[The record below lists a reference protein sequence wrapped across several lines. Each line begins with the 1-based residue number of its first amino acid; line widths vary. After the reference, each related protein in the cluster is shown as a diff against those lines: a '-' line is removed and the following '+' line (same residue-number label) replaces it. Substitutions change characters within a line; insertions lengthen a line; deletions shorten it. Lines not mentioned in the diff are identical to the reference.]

1 MPPNVLHSW
10 DSNASKRQFYGDPVV
25 HFDTDGDE
33 NDHHRPDFNAKLF
46 LSPKQPPSKQS
57 TPSDDDDDD
66 DDDRTLWHKIL
77 QNDVDTAI
85 GDDDEETS
93 NTATKSSKL
102 LASLSSII
110 IFDDEA
116 REREWLHRFGGR
128 LSNVSSELLE
138 GLR

>member
-25 HFDTDGDE
+25 HFDADGDGDE

-46 LSPKQPPSKQS
+46 LSPKQPPPSKQS
-57 TPSDDDDDD
+57 TPSNDDDDG
-66 DDDRTLWHKIL
+66 RALWHNIL
-77 QNDVDTAI
+77 QKDVDTAT
-85 GDDDEETS
+85 GEDDGEIRTS
-93 NTATKSSKL
+93 KSSKL

-128 LSNVSSELLE
+128 LSSVSSELLE